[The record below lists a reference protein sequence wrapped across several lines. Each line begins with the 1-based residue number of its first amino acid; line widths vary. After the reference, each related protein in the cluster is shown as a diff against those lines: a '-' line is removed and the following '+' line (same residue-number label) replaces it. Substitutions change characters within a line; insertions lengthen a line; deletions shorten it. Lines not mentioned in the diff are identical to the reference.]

1 MGDPTKGTYNRIT
14 VSNPGGK
21 GKLVHGIER
30 VTEVVIAGWLLFNM
44 LGVLLVTVGLARQ
57 YARAAMT
64 RRDEPTRDVA
74 FDQALSLTE

>member
-1 MGDPTKGTYNRIT
+1 MGDPTKGTYNGVT
-14 VSNPGGK
+14 GSSPEGK

-57 YARAAMT
+57 YARVALA
-64 RRDEPTRDVA
+64 RRDEPTGDVA
-74 FDQALSLTE
+74 FDQALPLTE

>member
-1 MGDPTKGTYNRIT
+1 M
-14 VSNPGGK
+14 
-21 GKLVHGIER
+21 HGIER

-57 YARAAMT
+57 FARATLAQ
-64 RRDEPTRDVA
+64 RDEPTRDVA